1 MNELIIKKIKLI
13 KKQNKI
19 NLVYF
24 LNGDEMSGMFSEPA
38 DPDLYQ
44 CFEKLA
50 HEVSDIMEF
59 PSDEF
64 DDRIEPF
71 GVTYSHGEVMKATI
85 AAKLIMPD
93 SDTETVINTPTR
105 KVSIALEDGLRK
117 STCELL
123 ERLEQDAINYLN
135 GKRAQTELFDEQ
147 GQSVP
152 TTAQIEG

>member
-19 NLVYF
+19 NLVYL

-38 DPDLYQ
+38 DPDLYK
-44 CFEKLA
+44 CFDNLA
-50 HEVSDIMEF
+50 HEVGDILELPDDM
-59 PSDEF
+59 

-71 GVTYSHGEVMKATI
+71 GVTYSHSSDVMKASI
-85 AAKLIMPD
+85 AAKFIMPA

-105 KVSIALEDGLRK
+105 KVSTILEDGLSN

-123 ERLEQDAINYLN
+123 ERLEQDAISYLN

-147 GQSVP
+147 GQPATVP
-152 TTAQIEG
+152 QIE

>member
-24 LNGDEMSGMFSEPA
+24 LDGDEMSGMFSEPA

-117 STCELL
+117 SACELL

-147 GQSVP
+147 GQPAAVP
-152 TTAQIEG
+152 QIEG

>member
-1 MNELIIKKIKLI
+1 MNELIIKKIELI

-24 LNGDEMSGMFSEPA
+24 LNGDKMSGMFSEPA

-135 GKRAQTELFDEQ
+135 GRREQTELFDEQ